1 LGHIVESKQERRVKR
16 EGSILEERELRDVD
30 TYAFFEQLQWTA
42 RDNRWWAYWMLLLL
56 LLQRVVAVGLVASDR
71 YLALLLC

>member
-1 LGHIVESKQERRVKR
+1 LGHIVESKQERHVKR

-30 TYAFFEQLQWTA
+30 TYAFFEQLQWTE
-42 RDNRWWAYWMLLLL
+42 RDNRWWAYRMLLLL